1 MTNLEKQIIIN
12 RCLKDFVYFTEH
24 FLEMKLT
31 SEQKEFIK
39 RIQEG
44 SEQMFIRAKI
54 SARLNEVFSIFKS
67 KIKPKNGAKINL
79 KKIIE
84 DNKIKNLPI

>member
-1 MTNLEKQIIIN
+1 M
-12 RCLKDFVYFTEH
+12 
-24 FLEMKLT
+24 
-31 SEQKEFIK
+31 EFIK

-54 SARLNEVFSIFKS
+54 NARLNEISSNNVYISKS

>member
-1 MTNLEKQIIIN
+1 MTPLEKQIIIN
-12 RCLKDFVYFTEH
+12 HCLKDFVYFKNH
-24 FLEMKLT
+24 YLT
-31 SEQKEFIK
+31 PSEIDEFIK

-54 SARLNEVFSIFKS
+54 SARLNEVSLNNVSIFKS
-67 KIKPKNGAKINL
+67 KIKPKNGAKIDL

-84 DNKIKNLPI
+84 DNKTDLKI

>member
-1 MTNLEKQIIIN
+1 
-12 RCLKDFVYFTEH
+12 V
-24 FLEMKLT
+24 
-31 SEQKEFIK
+31 EFIK

-54 SARLNEVFSIFKS
+54 NARLNEISSNNVYISKS

>member
-1 MTNLEKQIIIN
+1 MTPLEKQIIIN
-12 RCLKDFVYFTEH
+12 HCLKDFVYFKNH
-24 FLEMKLT
+24 YLAPNKID
-31 SEQKEFIK
+31 EFIK

-54 SARLNEVFSIFKS
+54 SARLNEVSLNNVSISKS
-67 KIKPKNGAKINL
+67 KNKPKNGAKIDL

-84 DNKIKNLPI
+84 DNKTDLKL